1 MAAVLSRYVCVARA
15 LEHGLVP
22 LVQGDVALDT
32 VRGATIVST
41 EDVFIYLVREFQPTH
56 ILLAGEV
63 AGVFENARHDWRD
76 HSRHHAGQRG
86 AICPALGG
94 SHGTDV
100 TGGMIGKVQQMLDVV
115 QRYPPLRRASSPARC
130 AATCSGC

>member
-1 MAAVLSRYVCVARA
+1 MMAACRTSIHLCCARL

-41 EDVFIYLVREFQPTH
+41 EDVFIYLVREFQPSH

-63 AGVFENARHDWRD
+63 AGVFENADMT
-76 HSRHHAGQRG
+76 G
-86 AICPALGG
+86 AIIPV
-94 SHGTDV
+94 V
-100 TGGMIGKVQQMLDVV
+100 TPGNV
-115 QRYPPLRRASSPARC
+115 RHYAARRWVART
-130 AATCSGC
+130 APM